1 MEKDFK
7 NIRIILGIFLGVL
20 IIYLLA
26 VLKIILIPLVLAIYF
41 GLLLQPMISWLIK
54 HKIPKGI
61 ATATVLISSLGLL
74 FIVGDVI
81 FETSV
86 SFYEKRHLITED
98 LHGSMDVYISTLNK
112 VPGIDIDDG
121 EPMSKVLQNLISFE
135 WIKSSSAS
143 IASNLGNTTFS
154 IIIML
159 IYLMAILGGI
169 VNYKEYLRYL
179 SSDNEEDSERIISAF
194 ENVRFSILS
203 YMKVKTIASLGT
215 GLGFWIVCLIFDIR
229 FAAFWGF
236 MAFVLN
242 YIPTVGSIVATV
254 PPFLLGLIHIDHL
267 GMFFL
272 YLGLLLF
279 IQLFFGNIVEP
290 KMHGSRLSL
299 NTATVLF
306 GLIFWGHLWG
316 AVGLLL
322 SVPLMVLLRI
332 ILLQLP
338 NARMAALLM
347 GSNSKNKE
355 LSEELNG
362 NTKSKT

>member
-86 SFYEKRHLITED
+86 SFYEKRHLITAD

-169 VNYKEYLRYL
+169 VNYKEYIHFQR
-179 SSDNEEDSERIISAF
+179 SSR
-194 ENVRFSILS
+194 
-203 YMKVKTIASLGT
+203 
-215 GLGFWIVCLIFDIR
+215 
-229 FAAFWGF
+229 
-236 MAFVLN
+236 
-242 YIPTVGSIVATV
+242 
-254 PPFLLGLIHIDHL
+254 
-267 GMFFL
+267 
-272 YLGLLLF
+272 
-279 IQLFFGNIVEP
+279 
-290 KMHGSRLSL
+290 
-299 NTATVLF
+299 
-306 GLIFWGHLWG
+306 
-316 AVGLLL
+316 
-322 SVPLMVLLRI
+322 
-332 ILLQLP
+332 
-338 NARMAALLM
+338 
-347 GSNSKNKE
+347 
-355 LSEELNG
+355 
-362 NTKSKT
+362 